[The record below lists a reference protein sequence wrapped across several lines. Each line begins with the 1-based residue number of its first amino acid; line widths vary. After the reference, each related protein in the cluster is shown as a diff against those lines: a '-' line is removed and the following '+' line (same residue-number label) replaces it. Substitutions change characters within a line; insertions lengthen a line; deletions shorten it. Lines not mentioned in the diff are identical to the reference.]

1 MFIRLTVILA
11 AITLV
16 PSLSF
21 SQLRPDSFQKYDST
35 ENYIRDS
42 LALRQKLVPVID
54 IGTGKLPLKIFIIGD
69 SFIASGEFAGY
80 FAKEIA
86 GALGRGGDAL
96 LTIHKKFPSRLT
108 AQKHAVKSQGHSVS
122 GFQLL
127 TGASA
132 EAITVFPIDG
142 TDARIRI
149 DSSGPGGIFVS
160 FSKPL
165 SGFYIATSENVPEIA
180 VAGIILR
187 YAGRGVVTS
196 YFGSESASIRTY
208 NNQMGH
214 IFKLLASYLPDV
226 LVINLGVND
235 CAGPNFNKNY
245 ADAELKYFLKNIRNA
260 IPQAALLFI
269 SPPGFHMKRK
279 EGFVTSPGVNIFRD
293 RLDLLAAKEGFA
305 WWDMKAVMG
314 GENSMAEWVKA
325 GLAISDHIHLS
336 THGMSLIAKLLSGAI
351 IDLYRKDD

>member
-1 MFIRLTVILA
+1 MFNSLTVIMVALS
-11 AITLV
+11 LV

-42 LALRQKLVPVID
+42 LALRQKIVPFLD
-54 IGTGKLPLKIFIIGD
+54 MSTGNLPLKIFIIGD

-80 FAKEIA
+80 FAKEVA
-86 GALGRGGDAL
+86 GSLGRGGDAL

-108 AQKHAVKSQGHSVS
+108 AQKHAVKSQGHPVS

-127 TGASA
+127 TDASA
-132 EAITVFPIDG
+132 DKITVFPING
-142 TDARIRI
+142 NDAQIRI

-214 IFKLLASYLPDV
+214 IFELLASYLPDV

-245 ADAELKYFLKNIRNA
+245 ADAELKYFLKNVKKA
-260 IPQAALLFI
+260 LPQTALLFV
-269 SPPGFHMKRK
+269 SPPGFYANRH
-279 EGFVTSPGVNIFRD
+279 EGFVSSPSVNIFRE

-314 GENSMAEWVKA
+314 GDSSMAEWVKA

-336 THGMSLIAKLLSGAI
+336 THGMSLIAKLLSRAI
-351 IDLYRKDD
+351 VDLYKQPE